1 MIPYFNL
8 DAPLISTNFDEKF
21 LDIVQDEEEEEKYQL
36 LFGEE
41 ENEHLI
47 KKEKIRNINEDK
59 EPNNKSL
66 IPPFVSHLKEK
77 DKDSLEK
84 NFNRKNKMNKLV
96 DNQKNILK
104 KKRGRERT
112 KNSCSWKR

>member
-21 LDIVQDEEEEEKYQL
+21 LDIEQDEEEEKKYQL

-47 KKEKIRNINEDK
+47 KKEKIRNINEDR
-59 EPNNKSL
+59 EPIDKYL
-66 IPPFVSHLKEK
+66 IQTFIFS
-77 DKDSLEK
+77 
-84 NFNRKNKMNKLV
+84 F
-96 DNQKNILK
+96 I
-104 KKRGRERT
+104 
-112 KNSCSWKR
+112 